1 MLPHAAAFRFFSFA
15 LSLFTYKLLY
25 WSDRQISFGS
35 VFALVLL
42 SGSVTALM
50 TTDMGALL
58 ESLTSGTVDAGLLVR
73 DAVRSLVVQHDE
85 S

>member
-1 MLPHAAAFRFFSFA
+1 MLPQVAACRFFSFA

-42 SGSVTALM
+42 SASVTALVAS
-50 TTDMGALL
+50 DIGSLI
-58 ESLTSGTVDAGLLVR
+58 ESFSSGTADAAVFVR
-73 DAVRSLVVQHDE
+73 DAVRSIAFQHDE
-85 S
+85 L

>member
-1 MLPHAAAFRFFSFA
+1 MLPQAAAFRFFSFA

-35 VFALVLL
+35 VFALLLL

-50 TTDMGALL
+50 AADIN
-58 ESLTSGTVDAGLLVR
+58 SLFEAFTSGTADAALLVR
-73 DAVRSLVVQHDE
+73 DTVRTIVYQRDE
-85 S
+85 L